1 MISIRKL
8 NSLKPGTR
16 QRKIISLLKDFEK
29 ECYSGLNPDKQ
40 YLFQISESAGLL
52 STLSEDEKE
61 RVTLLLNSFA
71 ANEMSSKRFCNT
83 LRHLLLKNIHAEP
96 AEWDL
101 LSPGDLKP
109 QTGKRI
115 VFPFYLYLDDIR
127 SPFNVGSIF
136 RTAESFGV
144 KKIFLSCDTA
154 SPEHPRAQRS
164 AMGCISRV
172 PWEIASFDTLPN
184 VRFFALELGG
194 TLLKDFNFPSPGLLI
209 IGSEELGVH
218 PYLLKLADEGSG
230 RVCIPTGGI
239 KASLNVSVAFGIVQQ
254 QWYSSYLGKGR

>member
-101 LSPGDLKP
+101 LSPGDRKP

-218 PYLLKLADEGSG
+218 PYLLKLADKGSG

>member
-8 NSLKPGTR
+8 NSLKSGTR
-16 QRKIISLLKDFEK
+16 HRKIISLLKDFEK
-29 ECYSGLNPDKQ
+29 GCYSGLCPDKQ
-40 YLFQISESAGLL
+40 YLLQITESAGLL
-52 STLSEDEKE
+52 PTLSKNEKE
-61 RVTLLLNSFA
+61 RITLLANSLA
-71 ANEMSSKRFCNT
+71 TNETSIERSCNT

-101 LSPGDLKP
+101 IAPGD
-109 QTGKRI
+109 GKSKENRT

-144 KKIFLSCDTA
+144 KKIFLSCETA
-154 SPEHPRAQRS
+154 SPEHPRAQRT

-172 PWEIASFDTLPN
+172 PWEIAPIDALPD
-184 VRFFALELGG
+184 VAFFALELGG
-194 TLLKDFNFPSPGLLI
+194 TLLKDFNFPSGGLLI
-209 IGSEELGVH
+209 VGSEELGVH
-218 PYLLKLADEGSG
+218 PYLLKLADAGSG
-230 RVCIPTGGI
+230 RVCVPTGGI

-254 QWYSSYLGKGR
+254 QWYSSYLENGK